1 MNVYGLSI
9 PEAAST
15 VGERTD
21 MIHGWLETAKN
32 RPLDYSVYYVNILN
46 AFANAILLYSLDLDD
61 LSVFTG

>member
-1 MNVYGLSI
+1 
-9 PEAAST
+9 
-15 VGERTD
+15 